1 MRNHRYSPSVWR
13 LEATP
18 AWTHVEQRSFA
29 SDGFCVSVRRASV
42 GIPSDLS
49 IGNVGEN
56 LTLPRPSS
64 AQIVPVDST
73 RRARSTHTR
82 AGK

>member
-1 MRNHRYSPSVWR
+1 MLW
-13 LEATP
+13 P
-18 AWTHVEQRSFA
+18 ARHLALADRS
-29 SDGFCVSVRRASV
+29 DRRRVVRALSV